1 MEQGI
6 DRIYSIISS
15 IDYTSKKSPYLKYAS
30 AIMAIKDHLESALL
44 EVSRRKEAVN
54 ESVAEAVGLQELIND
69 FRNVF
74 EKIEIDWKEAED
86 SETLQV

>member
-1 MEQGI
+1 
-6 DRIYSIISS
+6 
-15 IDYTSKKSPYLKYAS
+15 
-30 AIMAIKDHLESALL
+30 MAIKDHLESALL